1 MASRN
6 ELPSTHLGSQLLS
19 EFAHRA
25 FDKMRK
31 QPSRIVGITISKLR
45 DTQDFIFDE
54 PINLA
59 PEDDIDAIIERQTGK
74 SRSAWETEG
83 FTIDINGS

>member
-1 MASRN
+1 MAMKG
-6 ELPSTHLGSQLLS
+6 EVPPTHIGSQMLA
-19 EFAHRA
+19 EYAHKSFRA
-25 FDKMRK
+25 LRK
-31 QPSRIVGITISKLR
+31 NPSRIIGVTISKNR
-45 DTQDFIFDE
+45 TTQDFHFDE
-54 PINLA
+54 PINVT

>member
-1 MASRN
+1 
-6 ELPSTHLGSQLLS
+6 
-19 EFAHRA
+19 
-25 FDKMRK
+25 MRK